1 MKNRQISVISKID
14 MPSGNPLVCGMC
26 NVNLPIPPSHSTNP
40 PPRAMKTPS
49 RFQAFLQSSAL
60 VAVALGLAAQAGA
73 QVTSYIATNT
83 AWKILDN
90 GTTPAANWKAA
101 GFADGA
107 WRSANSSF
115 GYKVGGAVNNGATSL
130 IHFNTGDD
138 ANNPKWITTYFRK
151 SFNPGAILP
160 VALLSGARWDDGI
173 IVYINGVELRRE
185 NMPAGAVDGN
195 TLATGAID
203 VQAGLVSSTFIVPN
217 GTMVANTN
225 NVIAVELHQAATTS
239 SDVFFDFTLGG
250 TTSIPCYGDA
260 TVGVFQDFE
269 EGVEPFLTADHFG
282 YLRAFNHTLLQFETW
297 VVKNDN
303 ALGYTPPLALLSSFP
318 GDTRQMAFSTNS
330 KFILETER
338 IDTQN
343 FKNIKASLQMRS
355 ELGSGASWAAADN
368 FKATLFTSSDGIT
381 FTQTPWFNYTFVAT
395 PTVPTTLVDENAPN
409 HWMIPTIGQRIVV
422 SATNANP
429 IVIVSN
435 FPHGYL
441 TGDSVTI
448 AGAAGNTAVNG
459 TRVITK
465 ISDTSFSLNGIAG
478 NGAHTANTGIFV
490 HKTLNADTT
499 TNPPTWS
506 NLVPAGWSAFNTPPA
521 PGVLTT
527 NFWRAGNQ
535 AAASPKGGIGYDNTA
550 GTADF
555 NAYLDSISKVPAKA
569 EMFGTAS
576 FAGETRMNLRI
587 PFSTSGVNFN
597 NVTKVELQIR
607 YDDSFGAWLNGVKL
621 VGSSS
626 PVEPTTDTANPT
638 DRGAGEPG
646 ATFTTFDVT
655 AIFKANVNSGP
666 NNVLAV
672 RGYNSTATNNDFIL
686 QPRIVIFTPGPP
698 DPNSTAALDT
708 GGGLT
713 FRDSAVLIPNGT
725 RSVKIKFE
733 GTTSG
738 SASKYFLMDNLK
750 VTGDAI
756 AAVDL
761 GSAIALQ
768 LPTASYPEALR
779 SATADADGDGM
790 KNLLEYAVGSNM
802 AVSAQS
808 TVLPNS
814 TVQPYAPVISPNPD
828 GTIQLRFRTLVGA
841 FDPNDLQNGAF
852 DIKDIRY
859 QPERADTGNGDWQS
873 FSQFV
878 VSAPTVSNDDGT
890 QLVTISTITPISGL
904 GVRQM
909 FRIQVSNNRDPWL
922 APGVT
927 PDTPI
932 CDFPES
938 IAW

>member
-1 MKNRQISVISKID
+1 
-14 MPSGNPLVCGMC
+14 
-26 NVNLPIPPSHSTNP
+26 
-40 PPRAMKTPS
+40 MKTPS
-49 RFQAFLQSSAL
+49 RFQAFLPHAAMG
-60 VAVALGLAAQAGA
+60 AVWLLLAPQLPA

-90 GTTPAANWKAA
+90 GTTPAANWKTA

-115 GYKVGGAVNNGATSL
+115 GYKVGGAVNNGATSA
-130 IHFNTGDD
+130 INFNVGNNPD
-138 ANNPKWITTYFRK
+138 NPKWITTYFRK
-151 SFNPGAILP
+151 TFNPGATLP
-160 VALLSGARWDDGI
+160 VALICGARWDDGI
-173 IVYINGVELRRE
+173 IVYINGVEMRRE
-185 NMPAGAVDGN
+185 NMPAGAADGN

-203 VQAGLVSSTFIVPN
+203 VQAGLVSSTFVIPN

-225 NVIAVELHQAATTS
+225 NAIAIELHQAAVTS
-239 SDVFFDFTLGG
+239 SDVFLDFTLGG
-250 TTSIPCYGDA
+250 TTSVPCYGDA

-282 YLRAFNHTLLQFETW
+282 YLRAFNHTQLQFETW
-297 VVKNDN
+297 VVKTDN

-318 GDTRQMAFSTNS
+318 GDSRQMTFSTNS

-355 ELGSGASWAAADN
+355 ELGSSSAWAAADN

-381 FTQTPWFNYTFVAT
+381 FAQSVWFNYTTIA
-395 PTVPTTLVDENAPN
+395 PPSLPSTLVDENSPN
-409 HWMIPTIGQRIVV
+409 QWMVPTIGQRIVV

-435 FPHGYL
+435 FAHGYE

-448 AGAAGNTAVNG
+448 NGAVGNTAVNG
-459 TRVITK
+459 TRAITK

-478 NGAHTANTGIFV
+478 NGVHTANTGIFV
-490 HKTLNADTT
+490 HKTLNANAT

-506 NLVPAGWSAFNTPPA
+506 NLVPAGWSAFNVPPA
-521 PGVLTT
+521 AGGLTT
-527 NFWRAGNQ
+527 NFWRLGNQ
-535 AAASPKGGIGYDNTA
+535 SGASPKGGLGYDNLA
-550 GTADF
+550 ATADF
-555 NAYLDSISKVPAKA
+555 NAYLDSLSKVPAKA

-576 FAGETRMNLRI
+576 FAGETRMNMRI
-587 PFSTSGVNFN
+587 PFSTVGVNFA

-607 YDDSFGAWLNGVKL
+607 YDDAFGAWLNGVKL
-621 VGSSS
+621 VSSSS
-626 PVEPTTDTANPT
+626 PVEPTLDNANPG

-646 ATFTTFDVT
+646 SAFTTFDVT
-655 AIFKANVNSGP
+655 ALFKANVNSGP
-666 NNVLAV
+666 NNVLAI
-672 RGYNSTATNNDFIL
+672 RGYNSGPANNDFII
-686 QPRIVIFTPGPP
+686 QPRVIIYTPGAS
-698 DPNSTAALDT
+698 DPNSNTALDT

-713 FRDSAVLIPNGT
+713 FRDSASLIPNGT

-738 SASKYFLMDNLK
+738 STPKYYFMDNLK

-756 AAVDL
+756 ASVDL

-768 LPTASYPEALR
+768 LPSASYSEALR
-779 SATADADGDGM
+779 TPTADADGDGM
-790 KNLLEYAVGSNM
+790 RNLLEYAIVSNL

-814 TVQPYAPVISPNPD
+814 TVQPYSPQISINPD
-828 GTIQLRFRTLVGA
+828 GTVKIRFRTLVGA
-841 FDPNDLQNGAF
+841 FDTNELQNGAF

-859 QPERADTGNGDWQS
+859 QPERAETGNGDWQS

-878 VSAPTVSNDDGT
+878 VSAPTVSNDDGS
-890 QLVTISTITPISGL
+890 QLVTVSTIIPISGL
-904 GVRQM
+904 GTSEF

-927 PDTPI
+927 PDNPN
-932 CDFPES
+932 CPFPEP

>member
-1 MKNRQISVISKID
+1 
-14 MPSGNPLVCGMC
+14 
-26 NVNLPIPPSHSTNP
+26 
-40 PPRAMKTPS
+40 MKTPS
-49 RFQAFLQSSAL
+49 RFLAFLKFSTLA
-60 VAVALGLAAQAGA
+60 AGALGLAINAEA

-83 AWKILDN
+83 AWKVLDN
-90 GTTPAANWKAA
+90 GTTPAANWRAV
-101 GFADGA
+101 GFADGG
-107 WRSANSSF
+107 WRTANSSF
-115 GYKVGGAVNNGATSL
+115 GYKVGGAVNNGATSA
-130 IHFNTGDD
+130 INFNVGNNPD
-138 ANNPKWITTYFRK
+138 NPKWITTYFRK
-151 SFNPGAILP
+151 TFNPGATLP
-160 VALLSGARWDDGI
+160 VALVCGARWDDGI
-173 IVYINGVELRRE
+173 IVYINGVEMRRE
-185 NMPAGAVDGN
+185 NMPAGAADGN

-203 VQAGLVSSTFIVPN
+203 VQAGFVSSTFVVPG

-239 SDVFFDFTLGG
+239 SDVFFDLTLGG
-250 TTSIPCYGDA
+250 TTSVPCYGDA

-282 YLRAFNHTLLQFETW
+282 YLRAFNHTLMQFETW
-297 VVKNDN
+297 VVKNDG

-330 KFILETER
+330 KFILQTER
-338 IDTQN
+338 VDTQN
-343 FKNIKASLQMRS
+343 FKNLKASLQMRS
-355 ELGSGASWAAADN
+355 ELGSGSSWAAVDN
-368 FKATLFTSSDGIT
+368 FKATLFISSDGVT
-381 FTQTPWFNYTFVAT
+381 FTQTPWFNYTFVAN

-409 HWMIPTIGQRIVV
+409 HWMVPTIGQRLIV

-448 AGAAGNTAVNG
+448 AGALVNTAVNG

-478 NGAHTANTGIFV
+478 NGVYTANSGKFV

-506 NLVPAGWSAFNTPPA
+506 NFLPAGWSAFNTPPA
-521 PGVLTT
+521 AGGLTT
-527 NFWRAGNQ
+527 NFWRAGNE
-535 AAASPKGGIGYDNTA
+535 AAASPKGGLGYDNVA

-555 NAYLDSISKVPAKA
+555 NVYLDSISKVPAKS

-576 FAGETRMNLRI
+576 FAGETRLNMRI
-587 PFSTSGVNFN
+587 PFSTTGINFN
-597 NVTKVELQIR
+597 TVTKVELQIR

-621 VGSSS
+621 VGATS
-626 PVEPTTDTANPT
+626 PAEPTTDQVNPT

-646 ATFTTFDVT
+646 ANFTNFDVT
-655 AIFKANVNSGP
+655 TIFKANVNSGP

-672 RGYNSTATNNDFIL
+672 RGYNTSAANNDFII

-698 DPNSTAALDT
+698 DPTSTAALDT
-708 GGGLT
+708 GGGMT
-713 FRDSAVLIPNGT
+713 FRDSAALIPNGT

-738 SASKYFLMDNLK
+738 ASPKYFFKDNLK

-768 LPTASYPEALR
+768 LPVADYPEALR
-779 SATADADGDGM
+779 TPTADPDGDGM
-790 KNLLEYAVGSNM
+790 KNLLEYAVGSDM
-802 AVSAQS
+802 AVSAQT

-814 TVQPYAPVISPNPD
+814 TVQPYAPVATANPD
-828 GTIQLRFRTLVGA
+828 GTIQIRFRTLVGA

-852 DIKDIRY
+852 DIRDIRY
-859 QPERADTGNGDWQS
+859 QPERADTGNLDWQS

-922 APGVT
+922 ADGVT
-927 PDTPI
+927 PDEPV
-932 CDFPES
+932 CPFPES
-938 IAW
+938 IPW